1 VRGIYK
7 EITFFVKEKYILR
20 QHAVLITVLFALAVT
35 LFGVSA
41 VFWEFFKLNKQ
52 RYINQTFRK
61 HTTITQIYRQHKQE
75 LSSQIMLEANLA
87 VYDFVLE
94 KDESRQKV
102 ILDNAKVL
110 KQKDFKNVNTSLML
124 SKQGIYTQNIVTDL
138 EVKMLQFNKKIY
150 FYIQSPTRS
159 VMILDEE
166 LKPYKYY
173 ALAYSYMTLI
183 LIISISF
190 ILILQ
195 RLRPLIRLRK
205 KIALYGD
212 GDMNVSFETKGRDE
226 IALVSNELE
235 STRVKINNILES
247 RTLFLRN
254 IMHELKTP
262 IAKGTIA
269 TQMLD
274 SQKQRDRFSS
284 IFGRL
289 ESLVTE
295 FALIEEVTSV
305 YDRSDFKEYRLVDII
320 DGAIDMA
327 MIDRSCVDI
336 EVDASYKIEANYR
349 LYTTAIKNMI
359 DNGIKYS
366 TDAKVKILMV
376 DDELCFDSLGECIS
390 HPLQYYIEPFTKEN
404 PSKNSFGLGL
414 YLVDSI
420 LKAHERVLAHE
431 YKDGVNRF
439 IFA

>member
-1 VRGIYK
+1 MRK
-7 EITFFVKEKYILR
+7 
-20 QHAVLITVLFALAVT
+20 HAVLITVLFALAVT
-35 LFGVSA
+35 LVSVSA
-41 VFWEFFKLNKQ
+41 VFWEFYKLNKHQ
-52 RYINQTFRK
+52 YIEHIFSK
-61 HTTITQIYRQHKQE
+61 HETITQIYREHLQKKT
-75 LSSQIMLEANLA
+75 SQIMLEANLA
-87 VYDFVLE
+87 VYKFVIE
-94 KDESRQKV
+94 KDEHEQKI
-102 ILDNAKVL
+102 ILEKAKLL
-110 KQKDFKNVNTSLML
+110 KQRNFKRVDESIML
-124 SKQGIYTQNIVTDL
+124 NNQGLYTQKIVRDL
-138 EVKMLQFNKKIY
+138 RISMLRFGKVIY
-150 FYIQSPTRS
+150 FYIESPIGS
-159 VMILDEE
+159 VLIQDEE

-173 ALAYSYMTLI
+173 SIAYSYLTII

-190 ILILQ
+190 VLILQ
-195 RLRPLIRLRK
+195 RLRPLIRLRR

-212 GDMNVSFETKGRDE
+212 GDMNISFKTSGRDE

-235 STRVKINNILES
+235 STREKINSLLDS

-269 TQMLD
+269 TQMLKT
-274 SQKQRDRFSS
+274 QKQRDRFSS

-289 ESLVTE
+289 ETLVEE

-305 YDRSDFKEYRLVDII
+305 HDKSDFKEYRLIDII

-327 MIDRSCVDI
+327 MVDRSSVTIDI
-336 EVDASYKIEANYR
+336 GASPKLTVSYR

-366 TDAKVKILMV
+366 PDAHVKISMINN
-376 DDELCFDSLGECIS
+376 ELCFESKGECIS

-420 LKAHERVLAHE
+420 LKVHDQVLAHE
-431 YKDGVNRF
+431 YDNGVNRF